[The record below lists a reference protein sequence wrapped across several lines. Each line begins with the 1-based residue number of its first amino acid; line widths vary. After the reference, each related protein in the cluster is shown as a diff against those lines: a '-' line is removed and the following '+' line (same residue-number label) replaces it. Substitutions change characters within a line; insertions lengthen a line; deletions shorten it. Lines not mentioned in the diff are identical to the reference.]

1 MRFSDYINIGISVI
15 SIVIALSALWQT
27 NQQLKLSNNQQLFDR
42 RLNLY
47 LLFTTIVQLY
57 NENKTILISERAD
70 SYIDSSLFVW
80 LTNCS
85 DLEDMAD
92 AIDKPLHSEEHKKLL
107 VKCEKLEN
115 ASVEAS
121 MIFGDEAGNIASDY
135 IKTYSDFLKALY
147 KQQVYLA
154 SRKKSDQG
162 IPPLLDEYLKN
173 CHQMAERLGLYRLHD
188 KLDELVK
195 EINEKKV
202 IEALKEETYLLKRGK
217 KGLPFRRKAK

>member
-1 MRFSDYINIGISVI
+1 MGVSAMGISDYINIGISVI

-47 LLFTTIVQLY
+47 LLFITLLRLY
-57 NENKTILISERAD
+57 KENKTILTSERKE
-70 SYIDSSLFVW
+70 SYIGSHLFVW

-92 AIDKPLHSEEHKKLL
+92 AIDKPLHSKEHKNLL
-107 VKCEKLEN
+107 VKCEKLRN

-121 MIFGDEAGNIASDY
+121 MIFDSEESKNVSDF

-147 KQQVYLA
+147 QQQVYLA
-154 SRKKSDQG
+154 SREKNDQG
-162 IPPLLDEYLKN
+162 MPPLLEEYRKD
-173 CHQMAERLGLYRLHD
+173 CHQMAEHLELFKLHD
-188 KLDELVK
+188 RLDELMK
-195 EINEKKV
+195 EIDAKGIAER
-202 IEALKEETYLLKRGK
+202 LKEKTCLLKHHQWK
-217 KGLPFRRKAK
+217 SL